1 MYTISIFRSLF
12 SFKKLMF
19 KFRKQRNSRKSF
31 IAGEDGIHGM
41 HYTLVTT
48 ATQKKC
54 KIKID
59 RVHLLP
65 SGVPGPNVKSDSRVN
80 RS

>member
-1 MYTISIFRSLF
+1 
-12 SFKKLMF
+12 MF

-31 IAGEDGIHGM
+31 IAGEGGIHGM
-41 HYTLVTT
+41 LY
-48 ATQKKC
+48 C
-54 KIKID
+54 KID

-65 SGVPGPNVKSDSRVN
+65 SGVPGPNAKSDSRAN

>member
-1 MYTISIFRSLF
+1 
-12 SFKKLMF
+12 
-19 KFRKQRNSRKSF
+19 
-31 IAGEDGIHGM
+31 M
-41 HYTLVTT
+41 HALHVGGTT

-65 SGVPGPNVKSDSRVN
+65 SGVPGPNAKSDSRVN
-80 RS
+80 RSITIEDRKAV

>member
-41 HYTLVTT
+41 HYTLVERRPHRKNGIFSTFYT
-48 ATQKKC
+48 
-54 KIKID
+54 
-59 RVHLLP
+59 
-65 SGVPGPNVKSDSRVN
+65 VK
-80 RS
+80 